1 MAAGGG
7 LSVILAGLWLAAR
20 RSRARAAQAGQAAAA
35 EAAAARAAMAVRAEA
50 EREAAAVPDVVLTG
64 ADPDG
69 RPISLRVPGRAVA
82 DPAGAVVGRSPF
94 EGEVVLNHPEV
105 SRRHFRLFRADGT
118 LMVED
123 LGSMNGT
130 ALDGAPLA
138 AGAAAPLTAAARL
151 RIGQIEFT
159 VRTPAGSG
167 GEGDAQ

>member
-1 MAAGGG
+1 M
-7 LSVILAGLWLAAR
+7 
-20 RSRARAAQAGQAAAA
+20 
-35 EAAAARAAMAVRAEA
+35 
-50 EREAAAVPDVVLTG
+50 PDVVLTG

-105 SRRHFRLFRADGT
+105 SRRHFRLFRADGA

-138 AGAAAPLTAAARL
+138 AGAAAPLTADARL

-159 VRTPAGSG
+159 VRTPTGAA